1 MSANKFI
8 LKHHQIEVD
17 YTIGVT
23 PGLTAL
29 TYKDGPNVKTFKTN
43 EITTDQ
49 TALGSL
55 VARQDNR
62 HGWREVRLLPAPTRR
77 SLGANGEFRDGRR
90 LREVQRAK
98 LNPTS
103 SAVVALHRHERDG
116 ADSDRAA
123 RATRDRVTLVG
134 WCGRSMGPHQPP
146 ASSHGQIGLMVQLR
160 RSRPRIFCVSPRRS
174 RRRSRRVN
182 ATPLAL

>member
-55 VARQDNR
+55 VSVLLVRTIDTGGERFGFFLPQLDVPSGQTENFATAGVYEKFSGPNSIPHRPPS
-62 HGWREVRLLPAPTRR
+62 WRCIDMNGTAQTVIVPLVQPAT
-77 SLGANGEFRDGRR
+77 A
-90 LREVQRAK
+90 
-98 LNPTS
+98 
-103 SAVVALHRHERDG
+103 
-116 ADSDRAA
+116 
-123 RATRDRVTLVG
+123 
-134 WCGRSMGPHQPP
+134 
-146 ASSHGQIGLMVQLR
+146 
-160 RSRPRIFCVSPRRS
+160 
-174 RRRSRRVN
+174 
-182 ATPLAL
+182 

>member
-29 TYKDGPNVKTFKTN
+29 THKDGPNVKTFKTN

-55 VARQDNR
+55 VSVLLVRTIDTGGERFGFFLPQLDVPSGQTENFATAGVYEKFSGPNSIPHRPPSWRCIDM
-62 HGWREVRLLPAPTRR
+62 HGTAQTVIVPLVEQPAT
-77 SLGANGEFRDGRR
+77 A
-90 LREVQRAK
+90 
-98 LNPTS
+98 
-103 SAVVALHRHERDG
+103 
-116 ADSDRAA
+116 
-123 RATRDRVTLVG
+123 
-134 WCGRSMGPHQPP
+134 
-146 ASSHGQIGLMVQLR
+146 
-160 RSRPRIFCVSPRRS
+160 
-174 RRRSRRVN
+174 
-182 ATPLAL
+182 